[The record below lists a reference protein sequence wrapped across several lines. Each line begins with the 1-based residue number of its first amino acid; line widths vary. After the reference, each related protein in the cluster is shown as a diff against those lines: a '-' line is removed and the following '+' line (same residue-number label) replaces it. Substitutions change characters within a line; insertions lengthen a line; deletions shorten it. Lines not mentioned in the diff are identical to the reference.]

1 MAERKEAFMRI
12 IVAVV
17 SGIILGLWKVL
28 IQVLT
33 VIHWIYVIFSGKR
46 IKELADFCEI
56 WNTQTYTFLKYLTFV
71 SNERPFPFRKIKKSI
86 SNFK

>member
-33 VIHWIYVIFSGKR
+33 VIHWIYVIFSGNFVG
-46 IKELADFCEI
+46 IWFIFDASGEI
-56 WNTQTYTFLKYLTFV
+56 YLGFSV
-71 SNERPFPFRKIKKSI
+71 FDWCKLPN
-86 SNFK
+86 